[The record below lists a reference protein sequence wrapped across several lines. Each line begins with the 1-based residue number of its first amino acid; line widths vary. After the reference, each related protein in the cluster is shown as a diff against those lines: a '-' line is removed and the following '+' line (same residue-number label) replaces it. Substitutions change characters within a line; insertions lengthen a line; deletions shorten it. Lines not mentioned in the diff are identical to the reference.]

1 MSYKLDIKIKN
12 AEDGVYT
19 LSLSLIDTKQ
29 NDMIALKLEVIYRDY
44 RARYADKIDVYS
56 KKIIDMTILDNSC
69 LIDFIGDSIYDFIGQ
84 LGYINYKSSV
94 EYTYSDSFAEKVKRS
109 TLRHLEGDD

>member
-1 MSYKLDIKIKN
+1 MSYKLSIKVKK

-19 LSLSLIDTKQ
+19 LSLSLIDNNQ
-29 NDMIALKLEVIYRDY
+29 NDMTVLKLEVIYRDY

-56 KKIIDMTILDNSC
+56 KNLIDMTILDNVC

-84 LGYINYKSSV
+84 LGSSKS
-94 EYTYSDSFAEKVKRS
+94 YNYSDSFAEKVKRS

>member
-1 MSYKLDIKIKN
+1 MSYKLSIKIKN

-19 LSLSLIDTKQ
+19 LSLSLIDNKQ
-29 NDMIALKLEVIYRDY
+29 NDMTILKLEVIYRDY
-44 RARYADKIDVYS
+44 RARYADKVDVYS
-56 KKIIDMTILDNSC
+56 KNIIDLTILNDAC
-69 LIDFIGDSIYDFIGQ
+69 LIDFIGDSIHDFIGQ
-84 LGYINYKSSV
+84 LGYINHKSSI

>member
-12 AEDGVYT
+12 VEDGVYT

-29 NDMIALKLEVIYRDY
+29 NDMLALKLEAIYRD
-44 RARYADKIDVYS
+44 RHARYADKIDVYY
-56 KKIIDMTILDNSC
+56 KKIIDYTIIDDSC

-84 LGYINYKSSV
+84 LGYINHKSSV
-94 EYTYSDSFAEKVKRS
+94 TYTYSNSFTEKVKRS
-109 TLRHLEGDD
+109 VLRHMEGDD

>member
-1 MSYKLDIKIKN
+1 MSYKLSIKIKN

-19 LSLSLIDTKQ
+19 LSLSLIDNKQ
-29 NDMIALKLEVIYRDY
+29 NDMIALKLEVIYRD
-44 RARYADKIDVYS
+44 RHARYADKIDVYS

>member
-1 MSYKLDIKIKN
+1 MSYKLSIKIKN

-19 LSLSLIDTKQ
+19 LSLSLIDNKQ
-29 NDMIALKLEVIYRDY
+29 NDMIALKLEVIYRN
-44 RARYADKIDVYS
+44 RQARYADKVDVYS
-56 KKIIDMTILDNSC
+56 KKIIDMTILNDAC

-84 LGYINYKSSV
+84 LGYINYKSSK

>member
-1 MSYKLDIKIKN
+1 MSYKLSIKVKK

-19 LSLSLIDTKQ
+19 LSLSLIDNNQ
-29 NDMIALKLEVIYRDY
+29 NDMTVLKLEVIYRDY

-56 KKIIDMTILDNSC
+56 KNLIDMTILNNVC
-69 LIDFIGDSIYDFIGQ
+69 LIDFIGDSIYDFIRQ
-84 LGYINYKSSV
+84 LGYINYKSSK

>member
-1 MSYKLDIKIKN
+1 MSYKLSIKIKN

-19 LSLSLIDTKQ
+19 LSLSLIDNKQ
-29 NDMIALKLEVIYRDY
+29 NDMIALKLDVIYRD
-44 RARYADKIDVYS
+44 RHARYADKIDVYS
-56 KKIIDMTILDNSC
+56 KKIIDMTILDNVC

-84 LGYINYKSSV
+84 LGYINYKSSI

>member
-1 MSYKLDIKIKN
+1 MSYKLSIKIKN

-29 NDMIALKLEVIYRDY
+29 NDMIALKLEVIYRD
-44 RARYADKIDVYS
+44 RHARYADKIDVYS

-84 LGYINYKSSV
+84 LGYINHKSSI

>member
-1 MSYKLDIKIKN
+1 MSYKLSIKIKN

-19 LSLSLIDTKQ
+19 LSLSLIDNKQ
-29 NDMIALKLEVIYRDY
+29 NDMIALKLEVIYRD
-44 RARYADKIDVYS
+44 RHARYADKVDVYS
-56 KKIIDMTILDNSC
+56 KKIIDMTILDNPC

-84 LGYINYKSSV
+84 LGYINYKSSI